1 MMDHPHNRQ
10 LQMEVMEYVRCELRP
25 EEGWAN
31 VSHIRCSRSSRSQSL
46 VFGVENDFY
55 QVLNKTIIVNL
66 TGVEY
71 DSFVNYSDHDHDQA
85 VSKAFHRAARDL
97 PFMPLKFP
105 AEGDF
110 NNEEVDAW
118 SPPAFLN
125 LTSTI
130 KVGNLGTVL
139 HETSRLLA
147 EQFDVEPSAV
157 IAVSILSWCHVLM
170 TLSAMLLTLYR
181 WSGSPTQLGNLA
193 TLELRLFPG
202 FWQDWHEWDWHHK
215 LLPSQLET

>member
-66 TGVEY
+66 GGVEY

-110 NNEEVDAW
+110 NNEEVSVLSLRQLSWISRQLLRLETLGQCCTRLLAYSRNSLTW
-118 SPPAFLN
+118 SPPP
-125 LTSTI
+125 
-130 KVGNLGTVL
+130 
-139 HETSRLLA
+139 LLRSV
-147 EQFDVEPSAV
+147 FCLDVSYA
-157 IAVSILSWCHVLM
+157 LD
-170 TLSAMLLTLYR
+170 TL
-181 WSGSPTQLGNLA
+181 
-193 TLELRLFPG
+193 
-202 FWQDWHEWDWHHK
+202 
-215 LLPSQLET
+215 

>member
-55 QVLNKTIIVNL
+55 QVLNKTIIFNWA
-66 TGVEY
+66 GVEY
-71 DSFVNYSDHDHDQA
+71 DSFVNYSDHDHAQA

-110 NNEEVDAW
+110 NNEEVD
-118 SPPAFLN
+118 
-125 LTSTI
+125 
-130 KVGNLGTVL
+130 VL
-139 HETSRLLA
+139 SLRQLSWISRQLLRLETLEQCCTRLLA
-147 EQFDVEPSAV
+147 YSRNSLTWSPLPLLRSVFCLDVSYA
-157 IAVSILSWCHVLM
+157 LD
-170 TLSAMLLTLYR
+170 TL
-181 WSGSPTQLGNLA
+181 
-193 TLELRLFPG
+193 
-202 FWQDWHEWDWHHK
+202 
-215 LLPSQLET
+215 